1 MTLAQARRNQMLIA
15 GISSVLLVALWI
27 VGDVPTGMYFLL
39 PPVIVAM
46 WIPAL
51 LAHKQ
56 RIGSLR
62 WNLLFGLLEIGV
74 VSTVVRVVLHIGN
87 GQL

>member
-27 VGDVPTGMYFLL
+27 AGDVPTGMYFLL

-62 WNLLFGLLEIGV
+62 WNLLFGLLGIGV
-74 VSTVVRVVLHIGN
+74 VSTVVRVVLYIGN
-87 GQL
+87 S

>member
-15 GISSVLLVALWI
+15 GISSVLLIALWL
-27 VGDVPTGMYFLL
+27 VGDVPIGMYFLL

-56 RIGSLR
+56 RLGSVR
-62 WNLLFGLLEIGV
+62 WNLLFGLLGVGV
-74 VSTVVRVVLHIGN
+74 VSTVVRVVLYIGN
-87 GQL
+87 S

>member
-1 MTLAQARRNQMLIA
+1 M
-15 GISSVLLVALWI
+15 LLVALWI

-62 WNLLFGLLEIGV
+62 WNLLFGLLGIGV
-74 VSTVVRVVLHIGN
+74 VSTVVRVVLYIGN

>member
-62 WNLLFGLLEIGV
+62 WNLLFGLLGIGV
-74 VSTVVRVVLHIGN
+74 VSTVVRVVLYIGN

>member
-15 GISSVLLVALWI
+15 GISSVLLIALWL
-27 VGDVPTGMYFLL
+27 VGDVPTVMYFLL

-46 WIPAL
+46 WISAL

-56 RIGSLR
+56 RIGSVR
-62 WNLLFGLLEIGV
+62 WNLFFGLLGVGV
-74 VSTVVRVVLHIGN
+74 VSTVVRVVLYIGN
-87 GQL
+87 S